1 MIESGVNLIMTNE
14 TTNETTNEPVN
25 GEAEAAEQAMT
36 EENWNELL
44 KAVFHNGIVALKM
57 SFSDVEGQV
66 LNLDNYGPVFVFRV
80 KDKDNADYYCGFF
93 LRELAAR
100 FQSGNSPEIWMASFF
115 HELMKTKGG
124 NSMPK
129 PLASEEEAK
138 AAVDNVLVPMCIA
151 AVTEEFAPEQV
162 HAGLAWNEE
171 HGPVFEAGF
180 PAITDGNNVCAIPLH
195 LLLTHLQLNRDPSEL
210 LVQGMYKIR
219 EEHGLE

>member
-66 LNLDNYGPVFVFRV
+66 LNLDNYGPVYVFRV

-180 PAITDGNNVCAIPLH
+180 
-195 LLLTHLQLNRDPSEL
+195 LQLRTEITYALSRSIC
-210 LVQGMYKIR
+210 Y
-219 EEHGLE
+219 